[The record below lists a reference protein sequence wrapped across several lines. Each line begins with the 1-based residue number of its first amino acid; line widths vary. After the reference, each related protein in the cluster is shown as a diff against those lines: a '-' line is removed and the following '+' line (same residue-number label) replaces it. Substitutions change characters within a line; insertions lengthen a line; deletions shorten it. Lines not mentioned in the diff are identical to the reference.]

1 MKYLS
6 MSDRELEIAVAK
18 TLHLHVEK
26 RCMYNIG
33 TIDVVVIKSGNHP
46 EIIERVPKYCSS
58 IEGWDIVK
66 RNSID
71 IEWPEPSL
79 GGIGSVHKYLE
90 GDTDL
95 QIEFTDKNDVLRCAM
110 IVYLMW
116 VDKQN
121 EN

>member
-1 MKYLS
+1 MTN
-6 MSDRELEIAVAK
+6 REIEIEVAK

-33 TIDVVVIKSGNHP
+33 TVDVIVIKSYNHP
-46 EIIERVPKYCSS
+46 EIIERIPKYCSS
-58 IEGWDIVK
+58 IEGWDTVK
-66 RNSID
+66 QYSID

-95 QIEFTDKNDVLRCAM
+95 QIEFADKEDVLRCAM
-110 IVYLMW
+110 IIYLLLK
-116 VDKQN
+116 DKQN
-121 EN
+121 EV